1 MQTINNE
8 IAKSSTENIDESNAK
23 KGRNFVFAFLYA
35 IGSIFVVA
43 NHCGADSVINLAF
56 DIFPVNAFHLGLF
69 MFCSGYFYKSKNENE
84 LGKYTWKKIKR
95 LIIPMYIWNIVYGL
109 FVQYT
114 KSKGFMIGGD
124 FTLYNLF
131 IQPLKYGQQ
140 FGYNLCFW
148 FIPELFL
155 IQIITCSIRK
165 IINKF
170 ANVNEYIFFIFY
182 FLLGILGVYLS
193 NLGLNRD
200 WNLLLVRT
208 LFFFPFFGLGILYN
222 RKLEKVDNL
231 KNIIYFSIILTLQLI
246 IIFVEGKAPY
256 FIPAWCADFTSNLAL
271 PYMVGFLGIAFWLRI
286 AKIMEPITMN
296 SKVIDCISNNAYP
309 IMAHQFFGFFILKYI
324 YFTLSKVTPFF
335 QTFDVFNFK
344 FNIWYYYY
352 SNKAFFILYL
362 IFGLVIPILISTIL
376 TKIKIIIQNVLKKL
390 RKDDHKLVKEI
401 G

>member
-8 IAKSSTENIDESNAK
+8 MIQSPPENIDKTGAEKNK
-23 KGRNFVFAFLYA
+23 NFVFAFLYV
-35 IGSIFVVA
+35 IGSILIVA
-43 NHCGADSVINLAF
+43 GHCVDGGINLAF
-56 DIFPVNAFHLGLF
+56 DLFPIYSFHLGLF

-84 LGKYTWKKIKR
+84 LGKYMWKKIKR

-109 FVQYT
+109 FVQLT
-114 KSKGFMIGGD
+114 RLDGFTIGGD

-131 IQPLKYGQQ
+131 IQPLKNGNQ
-140 FGYNLCFW
+140 FEYNMCFW

-193 NLGLNRD
+193 NLGLNKE

-256 FIPAWCADFTSNLAL
+256 FITAWCEDFTSNLAL

-309 IMAHQFFGFFILKYI
+309 IMAHQFLGFFILKYI
-324 YFTLSKVTPFF
+324 YFILSQVTPLFS
-335 QTFDVFNFK
+335 TFSVWLFK
-344 FNIWYYYY
+344 IEIWYYYY
-352 SNKAFFILYL
+352 RGPKAFLILYL
-362 IFGLVIPILISTIL
+362 VFGLTIPILINTIL
-376 TKIKIIIQNVLKKL
+376 TKIKIIIINMVKMKKASC
-390 RKDDHKLVKEI
+390 
-401 G
+401 